1 MELADES
8 SWEIMNPPTD
18 NNKHTKEFSS
28 ELMDPQT
35 NEDVPSVEITIKFPP
50 EKHNQKWVFTPN
62 DTFEHLINTLSLEF
76 PSYDW
81 PKSKALLEKRQPGLK
96 SVYTPSDDANLPLS
110 TLDTTTLRLLA
121 PQTSTLTTLQT
132 HQATASTWQAKRAV
146 TRARV
151 ARLNPSQRATAADL
165 NYTFHTLRP
174 LPHLPHSAR
183 SLAFLER
190 LKNDPGIRAT
200 MRAHRFS
207 VGMLTEMDPASHT
220 AASHEGVTR
229 ILGLNRNKGEVIELR
244 LRTDAYDGWRDYRII
259 RKTLCHEL
267 AHNVHSDHDAK
278 FWELCRQIEREVDK
292 ADWRHGGQTVGG
304 EEYAP
309 ERGGADEEEEGMVMD
324 HGGWEGGTYVLG
336 GGGEGGQGL
345 SAREVRAR
353 AAEARW
359 TSLERATRNG
369 GNGAGEG
376 GGNDAEKG
384 GREDEKAE

>member
-1 MELADES
+1 
-8 SWEIMNPPTD
+8 MNPPT
-18 NNKHTKEFSS
+18 NNNEHKMESR
-28 ELMDPQT
+28 ELMDPST
-35 NEDVPSVEITIKFPP
+35 NEDGPPVNITIKIPP

-62 DTFEHLINTLSLEF
+62 DTFEHLIHTLSLEF

-81 PKSKALLEKRQPGLK
+81 PKSKALLERRQPGLK
-96 SVYTPSDDANLPLS
+96 SVYTPSDDASLPLS
-110 TLDTTTLRLLA
+110 TLHTATLRLLA

-132 HQATASTWQAKRAV
+132 HRATATTWQAKRAV
-146 TRARV
+146 TRARI
-151 ARLNPSQRATAADL
+151 ARLNPSQRATADDL

-304 EEYAP
+304 
-309 ERGGADEEEEGMVMD
+309 
-324 HGGWEGGTYVLG
+324 
-336 GGGEGGQGL
+336 
-345 SAREVRAR
+345 
-353 AAEARW
+353 
-359 TSLERATRNG
+359 
-369 GNGAGEG
+369 
-376 GGNDAEKG
+376 
-384 GREDEKAE
+384 